1 MTEKPSYEELEQRI
15 TLLENKSAQRK
26 RFEEINRTLFKISNA
41 VNITS
46 NLSELFRKIHLA
58 LSPIIDTTNFYIALY
73 DETKDSVTFP
83 YCVDSVDECYP
94 PVIEV
99 SRTASLTAEVIR
111 TGCPIMATK
120 AEILTLRAK
129 SGLKIPACTPSEI
142 WLGVP
147 LKTRDKIIG
156 VMAVQSYHDP
166 RCYDKT
172 DMDVLVSVADQIAI
186 AIERKRTEES
196 LQRTHD
202 KLEQRV
208 KERTEALRE
217 SESRLQTL
225 VETIPDLI
233 WLKDPD
239 GVYLDCNTMFERLYG
254 ATKKDIIGK
263 TDYDFVDRELA
274 DFFIENDRKAMVAG
288 KPRSNEEWLT
298 FASNGYRG
306 LFDTI
311 KTQMY
316 NDDGKL
322 IGVIGIAR
330 DITERKQA
338 EEALRESERKYREL
352 FELSPVG
359 IFRTNSKGQALFAN
373 PEMARNVGADSP
385 QEAIDKFQDL
395 AKDLYV
401 DPNRRN
407 EFIELLKDKGE
418 VVNFEFEA
426 KGLNGKRL
434 WLSMNARVSEKLSD
448 GTFIIDGFNTDITE
462 RKQAEEAMRES
473 REELAEI
480 FSMSLDMICIAD
492 INTATFLKVNPA
504 FTRILGYS
512 EQELLSCPF
521 LEFIHPDDVLPTLTT
536 IKERLQKGEAVINF
550 INRYHCKDGTYCWL
564 EWVSHPIPKRGVT
577 FAVAHDITERK
588 RAEEIL
594 LKSEKKLQAVFDRSP
609 VGLILLDNHSVVL
622 DCNLHFANTFG
633 VRREEFIGQNLL
645 DGIPEGTVRQIFV
658 DAIFDDGVH
667 HYEGPHASI
676 LSGKQLY
683 ISISCEKIAPDLLI
697 AIIMDFTERKQTED
711 ALRESEEKFR
721 ITYSS
726 SPDAV
731 TISRLDNGLYVDINE
746 GFTRATGYTREEV
759 IGKTSQEINIW
770 HDPADRQKLVQ
781 GLQEKGYIENLEA
794 QFGMKDGSM
803 ITALMSARVISLK
816 GVPHLISIVR
826 DITERKLIESKLQQA
841 QKFEAIGTLAGGVAH
856 DFNNL
861 LMGIQGRASLISWD
875 LEISHPHREHIHAIE
890 EYIRSAASLTQQ
902 MLGFARGGK
911 YEVKPVDMNELVQ
924 GSSAMFGRTKK
935 EIRVHAKC
943 QASPLVVDADR
954 GQIEQVLLNMYVNAW
969 QAMPTDGGELYLETK
984 IVTLDEAYCKPH
996 QTASGRYVKVSITD
1010 TGAGMDEAT
1019 RLRIFDPFFT
1029 TKEMG
1034 RGTGLG
1040 LASAFGI
1047 IKNHNGMI
1055 TVYSEIGHGTTFN
1068 IYLPVSYKEAHR
1080 EVSMEGGL
1088 IKGSAT
1094 ILLVDDEELIIDVGL
1109 AMLERLGYHV
1119 MVSRDG
1125 QEAVK
1130 VISDMGNEIDLVILD
1145 MIMPGMDGGTTFD
1158 RIREIQPVMPVL
1170 LSSGYA
1176 INGHADKIIR
1186 KGCNGFIQKPYNIS
1200 ELSQIIRKVLD
1211 ETKGA
1216 SHA

>member
-1 MTEKPSYEELEQRI
+1 MLKKPTYEELEQRVHELKI
-15 TLLENKSAQRK
+15 VESKSKRAEAALWASEEKYRTILESIEEAYFEVDLKGNFTFFNDSLSIILGYSRDELMGKNNRDYMPPRTSKEILNLFGQIYKTGKPLRK
-26 RFEEINRTLFKISNA
+26 HAYEVIKKDGTQGFH
-41 VNITS
+41 
-46 NLSELFRKIHLA
+46 ELA
-58 LSPIIDTTNFYIALY
+58 
-73 DETKDSVTFP
+73 
-83 YCVDSVDECYP
+83 
-94 PVIEV
+94 
-99 SRTASLTAEVIR
+99 ASLIQDKD
-111 TGCPIMATK
+111 GKPIGFRGIA
-120 AEILTLRAK
+120 
-129 SGLKIPACTPSEI
+129 
-142 WLGVP
+142 
-147 LKTRDKIIG
+147 
-156 VMAVQSYHDP
+156 HDV
-166 RCYDKT
+166 T
-172 DMDVLVSVADQIAI
+172 
-186 AIERKRTEES
+186 ERKRAE
-196 LQRTHD
+196 
-202 KLEQRV
+202 
-208 KERTEALRE
+208 EALQQAHDELEHSVAMR
-217 SESRLQTL
+217 T
-225 VETIPDLI
+225 T
-233 WLKDPD
+233 
-239 GVYLDCNTMFERLYG
+239 
-254 ATKKDIIGK
+254 
-263 TDYDFVDRELA
+263 ELA
-274 DFFIENDRKAMVAG
+274 RI
-288 KPRSNEEWLT
+288 NEEL
-298 FASNGYRG
+298 R
-306 LFDTI
+306 L
-311 KTQMY
+311 
-316 NDDGKL
+316 
-322 IGVIGIAR
+322 
-330 DITERKQA
+330 DITERKKA
-338 EEALRESERKYREL
+338 EDALRESERKYREL

-359 IFRTNSKGQALFAN
+359 IFKTNSKGQALFAN
-373 PEMARNVGADSP
+373 PEMARIVGADSP

-395 AKDLYV
+395 TKDLYV

-407 EFIELLKDKGE
+407 EFIELMKDKGE
-418 VVNFEFEA
+418 VENFEFEA
-426 KGLNGKRL
+426 KALNGKRL
-434 WLSMNARVSEKLSD
+434 WLSMNARAREKLSN
-448 GTFIIDGFNTDITE
+448 GTFIIDGFNADITE

-504 FTRILGYS
+504 FNRILGYS
-512 EQELLSCPF
+512 EQDFLSRPF

-550 INRYHCKDGTYCWL
+550 INRYRCKDGTYRWL

-594 LKSEKKLQAVFDRSP
+594 QKSEKKLQAVFDHSP

-633 VRREEFIGQNLL
+633 VRREEYIGQNLL
-645 DGIPEGTVRQIFV
+645 DGIPEGPVRQIFV
-658 DAIFDDGVH
+658 DAIFDDDVH

-676 LSGKQLY
+676 LNGKQLY
-683 ISISCEKIAPDLLI
+683 ISISCEKITPDLLI

-721 ITYSS
+721 LTYSS

-759 IGKTSQEINIW
+759 IGKASLEINIW
-770 HDPADRQKLVQ
+770 HDPADRRKLVQ
-781 GLQEKGYIENLEA
+781 GLQENGYIENLEF
-794 QFGMKDGSM
+794 QFRRKDGSM

-826 DITERKLIESKLQQA
+826 DITERKLFESKLQQA

-902 MLGFARGGK
+902 LLGFARGGK
-911 YEVKPVDMNELVQ
+911 YEVKPVDMNELVH

-935 EIRVHAKC
+935 EIRIHTKY

-969 QAMPTDGGELYLETK
+969 QAMPLEGGDLYLETK
-984 IVTLDEAYCKPH
+984 IVTLDAAYCKPH
-996 QTASGRYVKVSITD
+996 QSAPGRYVKVSITD

-1055 TVYSEIGHGTTFN
+1055 TVYSEIGYGTTFS
-1068 IYLPVSYKEAHR
+1068 IYLPVSNKEACQ
-1080 EVSMEGGL
+1080 EVSIEGQL

-1094 ILLVDDEELIIDVGL
+1094 ILLVDDEALIIDVGL

-1119 MVSRDG
+1119 MVSRGG

-1158 RIREIQPVMPVL
+1158 RIREIQPMMPVL

-1176 INGHADKIIR
+1176 IDGHADEIMR
-1186 KGCNGFIQKPYNIS
+1186 RGCNGFIQKPYNIS
-1200 ELSQIIRKVLD
+1200 ELSQKIRKVLD
-1211 ETKGA
+1211 
-1216 SHA
+1216 